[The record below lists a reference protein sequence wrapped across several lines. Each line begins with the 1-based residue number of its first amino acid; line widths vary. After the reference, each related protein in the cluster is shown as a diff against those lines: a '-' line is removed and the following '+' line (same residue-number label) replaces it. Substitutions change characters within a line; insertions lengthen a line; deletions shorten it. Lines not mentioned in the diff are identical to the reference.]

1 MLKYFAPASFVAL
14 ATTMAFSVF
23 SCCLLGLYMAA
34 SVGARLPFKEGIAAA
49 FTAIILAIAAKML
62 PTLGNRCERF
72 TSAENW
78 WLIALLAGLAVRVG
92 VWRMSLPEVQVN
104 DGWHYLELAKKLYM
118 HQLYVDSGYAFWPP
132 GAPLIYAAFMYLVGG
147 PAWIAVFVNCAFF
160 VLTAIAI
167 RTICDLLHFTRSQ
180 SALTVGIMAFWPELF
195 LTAAQVSKETLLVGM
210 LPTVL
215 ALLLSPRRWAALAA
229 GAICGVTI
237 LTQPSLMLL
246 PLFLGAALVTIPLP
260 SKTIVIRTAFLCIGA
275 ALVIAPWSF
284 RNYRIFGEWVSI
296 STNAGLV
303 LHAGNQPAMVKPLG
317 EMGGFLTPPAPAA
330 PFKNDLLLSRWHKDQ
345 AIRFIVDNK
354 TDFVKLVW
362 TRMII
367 TMGDDS
373 DSAYRSLRMTNK
385 IPGNGYFVAKLLSNA
400 YWMVIT
406 AFLAAAAWKMRKHS
420 SAEELAPLGI
430 LSASVTIY
438 LLGVH
443 GIAEGGARHHMAW
456 SWLYGMMLVVM
467 VARLAQ
473 YKTAVRCPYPVRA
486 LPRQSQ

>member
-1 MLKYFAPASFVAL
+1 MLKYFAPASFIAL

-23 SCCLLGLYMAA
+23 SCSLLGLYMAA
-34 SVGARLPFKEGIAAA
+34 SVGARLPFKEGIAAVC
-49 FTAIILAIAAKML
+49 TAIILAIAAKML
-62 PTLGNRCERF
+62 PTLGNHRERLA
-72 TSAENW
+72 SADNW

-92 VWRMSLPEVQVN
+92 VWRMTLPEVQVN
-104 DGWHYLELAKKLYM
+104 DGWHYLELARRLYM
-118 HQLYVDSGYAFWPP
+118 HQPYVDSGYAFWPP
-132 GAPLIYAAFMYLVGG
+132 GAPLIYAAFMYLIGE
-147 PAWIAVFVNCAFF
+147 PAWIAVVVNCAFF
-160 VLTAIAI
+160 VLAAIAV
-167 RTICDLLHFTRSQ
+167 RVICECLHFTRPQ
-180 SALTVGIMAFWPELF
+180 SALTVAALAFWPELF
-195 LTAAQVSKETLLVGM
+195 LTASQVSKETLLVGM

-215 ALLLSPRRWAALAA
+215 ALLLSPRKWAALAA

-246 PLFLGAALVTIPLP
+246 PLFLGVALLTIPL
-260 SKTIVIRTAFLCIGA
+260 SRKTIVIRTALLCIGA

-284 RNYRIFGEWVSI
+284 RNYEIFGEWVPI

-317 EMGGFLTPPAPAA
+317 EMGGFRTPPAPTA

-354 TDFVKLVW
+354 TDFARLVW

-385 IPGNGYFVAKLLSNA
+385 VPGKGYLVAKLLSNA
-400 YWMVIT
+400 YWMVI
-406 AFLAAAAWKMRKHS
+406 AALLATAAWKMRKHT
-420 SAEELAPLGI
+420 SAKELAPLSI

-438 LLGVH
+438 LMGVH

-467 VARLAQ
+467 VARLTQ
-473 YKTAVRCPYPVRA
+473 YKPAIPWPYPVRP
-486 LPRQSQ
+486 LTQQYQ